1 MSKVLIV
8 SSRNLFSD
16 GGEKNLMESKDFALK
31 AHNFETH
38 YLIFRGLLRRS
49 NSKIEFSILGNY
61 SIIQGFLNILLINK
75 KIKALK
81 PDVLVFSGLMS
92 YLFFFLIKTK
102 GMKKS
107 LDYQGALEEII
118 EYQNQGKGIIAQLIY
133 RFFFFLERKIY
144 HQVDIIE
151 IVSENCQSHLKHTYG
166 PTKAIFSLVPCGLI
180 ETYDDDSYVAFRKKW
195 RAIYSIGDYE
205 QVAVFSGGVSKWQCI
220 DDVMR
225 YFEGFNGRTFLFTS
239 RLNIELLKCTYP
251 NSKAEYFTL
260 KPEDLREALCAFD
273 FGLLPR
279 ESDVTNFVAWPNK
292 ASEYYNARLT
302 ILLKSTQ
309 IGFYESLQEACQII
323 SFDNNLKE
331 FKRQYDL
338 RLNKLDLKTY
348 VFVLMNNY
356 GTK

>member
-8 SSRNLFSD
+8 SSRDLFSD
-16 GGEKNLMESKDFALK
+16 GGEKNLMKSKDIAIK
-31 AHNFETH
+31 AHKWETH
-38 YLIFRGLLRRS
+38 YLIFRGLFRRS
-49 NSKIEFSILGNY
+49 NSKIEFSVLGNY

-81 PDVLVFSGLMS
+81 PDVLVFSGLIS

-118 EYQNQGKGIIAQLIY
+118 EYQNQGKGIFAQLLY
-133 RFFFFLERKIY
+133 RIFFFLERKIY
-144 HQVDIIE
+144 QQVDIIE

-166 PTKAIFSLVPCGLI
+166 PTKAIFSLIPCGLN
-180 ETYDDDSYVAFRKKW
+180 ETYNDDKYVANRKKW
-195 RAIYSIGDYE
+195 RAIYSIGEYE

-225 YFEGFNGRTFLFTS
+225 FFDGFNGRAFLFTNRS
-239 RLNIELLKCTYP
+239 NIELLKYVYP

-260 KPEDLREALCAFD
+260 NPEDLRAALCAFD

-302 ILLKSTQ
+302 ILLKSAH

-331 FKRQYDL
+331 LKSQYDL
-338 RLNKLDLKTY
+338 LLNKLDLNAY
-348 VFVLMNNY
+348 VSVLMNNY